1 MTEIPFH
8 HDLVE
13 PLEFVPVKAED
24 RSRPDFPAEYRPL
37 LMIDVIHDGRYLPP
51 EFLLD
56 EDGSPHPSDVYMDDY
71 VRERDWGASIVAG
84 RLADQLGLDGYYKVN
99 TARVLLD
106 FGRFPGST
114 THHAAH
120 LQRFAINYPFCDLLG
135 FRQKKRLLEEHY
147 DVISRQM
154 DQALEGKLLKIAV
167 HTYDKHNPSGTARPH
182 VSLVM
187 RSVGFRIDSET
198 PLGLHDPMFPQ
209 VLGEFTADRVLR
221 DRVSLTLEKHGIPVG
236 HDYPYLLPEGSP
248 EVRSQVWSFFKF
260 LRLRFE
266 AVNPDSAG
274 RSEYQLVWEMLLDTN
289 LRNSESETLRCYIH
303 TFRRAPR
310 GRVREF
316 ARAQVA
322 YREIAAFC
330 KADDHRIVQDYRYS
344 ETRHSSLGIEVRK
357 DLVWDF
363 DDAGQ
368 PIRPNPDNA
377 LAIADV
383 IAEGLAM
390 YLREDRKAIPGIR
403 ETMFKRDEAWG
414 TPSSVTPSVV
424 GVPR

>member
-1 MTEIPFH
+1 MTEIPYSH
-8 HDLVE
+8 EPTE
-13 PLEFVPVKAED
+13 PLEFVEVKRQG
-24 RSRPDFPAEYRPL
+24 RSRPRFPAEYRPL
-37 LMIDVIHDGRYLPP
+37 LMIDVIHDGRSVPA
-51 EFLLD
+51 EFLLTD
-56 EDGSPHPSDVYMDDY
+56 DGEPIGDGFFDDY

-84 RLADQLGLDGYYKVN
+84 RLADQLGLDGFYRVN

-120 LQRFAINYPFCDLLG
+120 LQRFAINYPFCDWLG
-135 FRQKKRLLEEHY
+135 FQQKKRLLEEHY
-147 DVISRQM
+147 DVISQHM
-154 DQALEGKLLKIAV
+154 DSALEGKLLKIAV
-167 HTYDKHNPSGTARPH
+167 HTYDKHNPSGTVRPH
-182 VSLVM
+182 VSLVS

-198 PLGLHDPMFPQ
+198 PLSLHDPMFPP

-248 EVRSQVWSFFKF
+248 EVRSQVWSFFQF
-260 LRLRFE
+260 LRQRFE
-266 AVNPDSAG
+266 EANPDTVE

-289 LRNSESETLRCYIH
+289 LRSSESETLRSYIH

-322 YREIAAFC
+322 YDTIRVFC
-330 KADDHRIVQDYRYS
+330 TAEDHAIVEEYRYS

-363 DDAGQ
+363 DDAGH

-383 IAEGLAM
+383 IAEGLAT
-390 YLREDRKAIPGIR
+390 YLREDRRALPVIR
-403 ETMFKRDEAWG
+403 ETKFKREDAWG
-414 TPSSVTPSVV
+414 NPASTADSVV
-424 GVPR
+424 AR

>member
-1 MTEIPFH
+1 MTEIPFQ
-8 HDLVE
+8 HDPVS
-13 PLEFVPVKAED
+13 PLEFVAVKRHG
-24 RSRPDFPAEYRPL
+24 RSRPRFPAEYRPL
-37 LMIDVIHDGRYLPP
+37 LMIDVIHDGRLVPP

-56 EDGSPHPSDVYMDDY
+56 PDGVPFGSEVFYDDY
-71 VRERDWGASIVAG
+71 VRERDWGASIVAA

-114 THHAAH
+114 THHAKH
-120 LQRFAINYPFCDLLG
+120 LQRFAINYPFCDLLD
-135 FRQKKRLLEEHY
+135 FRQKRRLLEEHY
-147 DVISRQM
+147 DEISAGM

-167 HTYDKHNPSGTARPH
+167 HTYDKYNPSGTPRPH
-182 VSLVM
+182 VSLVT
-187 RSVGFRIDSET
+187 RSVGYRIDSET
-198 PLGLHDPMFPQ
+198 PLGLHDPMFPA

-248 EVRSQVWSFFKF
+248 EVRSQVWSFFQF
-260 LRLRFE
+260 LRSRFE
-266 AVNPDSAG
+266 AAHPETLE

-289 LRNSESETLRCYIH
+289 LRNSESETLRCHIH

-316 ARAQVA
+316 ARAQQA
-322 YREIAAFC
+322 YEAIDAFC
-330 KADDHRIVQDYRYS
+330 RADDQAIVSEYRYS
-344 ETRHSSLGIEVRK
+344 KNRHSSLGIEVRK

-363 DDAGQ
+363 DERGH

-383 IAEGLAM
+383 IAEGLAI
-390 YLREDRKAIPGIR
+390 YLREDRKAIPEIA
-403 ETMFKRDEAWG
+403 ETKFKREDAWG
-414 TPSSVTPSVV
+414 TPASTVDSVV
-424 GVPR
+424 GAR